1 MLVVT
6 AISVCV
12 MDVNAQNGL
21 DPLRS
26 VLFMRYAEKHDKT
39 LKTLNTRESI
49 LDADYFLMNEEI
61 NINLNFQKEFND
73 YLDSFHDV
81 ISILAEFYGVY
92 YELNIS
98 TRMFND
104 FKDAV
109 AENPEGI
116 LAVSISQTTLQ
127 RKLVLEAG
135 EIVSDIRLAVVG
147 MSTKEAQKSSQTDPN
162 WKKKAKNAKMTQA
175 ERLQLISKI
184 RKKIR
189 IFNDD
194 MKRLNLLVRHS
205 SLIQVWERIWFRYQ
219 DRLKEENRKIRIIN
233 ERKIDWRINIRNST
247 RNTSPWTWKI
257 IQAD

>member
-162 WKKKAKNAKMTQA
+162 WKKKAKNFY
-175 ERLQLISKI
+175 SSD
-184 RKKIR
+184 R
-189 IFNDD
+189 I
-194 MKRLNLLVRHS
+194 
-205 SLIQVWERIWFRYQ
+205 
-219 DRLKEENRKIRIIN
+219 
-233 ERKIDWRINIRNST
+233 
-247 RNTSPWTWKI
+247 
-257 IQAD
+257 